1 MKRRQQYGN
10 ANRIGKTV
18 CRLREKRGLKQKEL
32 LAMLQAKG
40 VDIGESGISQLEGQ
54 NRAATDIEIQALA
67 EIFKISIEELYNTD

>member
-10 ANRIGKTV
+10 ANRIRKTV

-67 EIFKISIEELYNTD
+67 EIFKISIEELYNND